1 MKIRSLFITTKLAL
15 THYVNVVLIALGLFL
30 VLLQL
35 GYTYWLD
42 IELSTFLL
50 SPLFMVSVF
59 CYLIIAA
66 LIKIQWRRVLSNA
79 LSPLENIEQWLDSDK
94 RLPLNSRDNISHA
107 VNQLLKQ
114 LNEVK
119 QSHNIEQ
126 QMRKQALLDLDTGIG
141 NRAFL
146 TNRLEA
152 LLHEEQ
158 ARGALFLIRLN
169 DFNILQAI
177 LGENQSL
184 VLLNQVIQLIKKRLQ
199 HFPNY
204 FLARSNEYEIA
215 LLVPNAYV
223 NEVEKLAD
231 KLVSTLTTIELPAE
245 INKDEFIH
253 IGISCFKENHKTYQI
268 LAEADMALRSAQL
281 QGPSQWFMFDA
292 GEIALESAK
301 GSLRWHTF
309 LLSAIK
315 NKSFSLFY
323 QAVIANANEEILH
336 YEVLTKV
343 KEPNGSLIDARI
355 FLPMAQKC
363 GLAID
368 LDLVIFKQVCQI
380 LFNER
385 QNTQLSA
392 CYSINLTVET
402 LLSAQFKEAF
412 LTCYANHA
420 EIRQRLII
428 EVSEYHLVTQL
439 DELLPILM
447 ELSQQGVHFVVDKVG
462 QYVVDLDYLKLCP
475 IMAIKLDRSIVLNI
489 DEKLENQI
497 VIQSFNVICQQNNVA
512 MYALGVETQAEWQM
526 LIKLGVQAGQG
537 HFFTSP
543 SELAAKATQVG

>member
-1 MKIRSLFITTKLAL
+1 MEPQSIFTTSKLAL
-15 THYVNVVLIALGLFL
+15 THYINIILLVFGVFVCLLLFS
-30 VLLQL
+30 
-35 GYTYWLD
+35 YIYWFNID
-42 IELSTFLL
+42 IEQFLQ
-50 SPLFMVSVF
+50 SPILAISLGGYV
-59 CYLIIAA
+59 IAA
-66 LIKIQWRRVLSNA
+66 VFIKKQFHKILIKA
-79 LSPLENIEQWLDSDK
+79 LSPLEKIEQWLDSDK
-94 RLPLNSRDNISHA
+94 ASPLKTRDNISYA
-107 VNQLLKQ
+107 VNQLLMQ

-119 QSHNIEQ
+119 KSNNIEQ

-169 DFNILQAI
+169 DFNLLQAI
-177 LGENQSL
+177 VGEQQST
-184 VLLNQVIQLIKKRLQ
+184 VLLNQVILLIKKRLIY
-199 HFPNY
+199 FSNY
-204 FLARSNEYEIA
+204 FLARSSEYELA
-215 LLVPNAYV
+215 LLLPNTYV

-231 KLVSTLTTIELPAE
+231 KLIASIASIELPAE
-245 INKDEFIH
+245 INKEEFVH
-253 IGISCFKENHKTYQI
+253 IGISCFRENHKTYQI

-315 NKSFSLFY
+315 NKNFSLFF
-323 QAVIANANEEILH
+323 QAVIKEQDRQVLH

-343 KEPNGSLIDARI
+343 KEPDGTLIAARV

-368 LDLVIFKQVCQI
+368 LDLVIFTQVCQ
-380 LFNER
+380 LLVNES
-385 QNTQLSA
+385 QQTSLSRR
-392 CYSINLTVET
+392 YSINLTAET
-402 LLSAQFKEAF
+402 LLSAQFKQVF
-412 LTCYANHA
+412 LACYAKNPQLKKRLCI
-420 EIRQRLII
+420 EI
-428 EVSEYHLVTQL
+428 SEYHLVSQL
-439 DELLPILM
+439 NELKPILI
-447 ELSQQGVHFVVDKVG
+447 ELAQQGVDIIVDKVG
-462 QYVVDLDYLKLCP
+462 QYVVELNYLTSCP

-526 LIKLGVQAGQG
+526 LLKLGIQAGQG
-537 HFFTSP
+537 HFFTLP
-543 SELAAKATQVG
+543 SVLEAKATQVG